1 MPQAPSTKLE
11 TIVVTPFQQNCTI
24 LWDQESRV
32 GVVIDPGGDVPE
44 ILERLTALGITV
56 EAILLTHGHL
66 DHAGGVEALRE
77 ALDLK
82 QAGIKQAGIKQA
94 EIKQAGG
101 NRPGGTPVPVIGP
114 DRRDLFLLSGIAAQA
129 ASFGIK
135 GMRDAKPDRYLEE
148 GDVLELAG
156 RRLEVLLVPGHTPG
170 HVVFLDRAARV
181 LIAGD
186 TLFSGSVGRT
196 DFPYGDGPLLIR
208 SIKEKLLPLGD
219 DVVVFPGH
227 GPATSIGDERRSSPF
242 LR

>member
-1 MPQAPSTKLE
+1 M
-11 TIVVTPFQQNCTI
+11 
-24 LWDQESRV
+24 
-32 GVVIDPGGDVPE
+32 
-44 ILERLTALGITV
+44 
-56 EAILLTHGHL
+56 
-66 DHAGGVEALRE
+66 
-77 ALDLK
+77 
-82 QAGIKQAGIKQA
+82 
-94 EIKQAGG
+94 
-101 NRPGGTPVPVIGP
+101 PVIGP